1 MKQENI
7 EESITGHF
15 QLKAIQCLFRGIL
28 RRVTRGCVCGLLVFT
43 TLAGRAETINVAGHG
58 IVPGRD
64 VSIEVNQ
71 LVESIKDRSGITLYF
86 PKGRY
91 EFRPEN
97 AVEAYRA
104 VTNHDNS
111 LRRMAFPLFGVKDL
125 TLDGGGST
133 FVFHGRISP
142 IVLEGAESV
151 TLKNF
156 TIDWDTPF
164 HHELKV
170 VERDESTNSFVAE
183 ISPMKYGFEI
193 QGKDLLL
200 NHYDWQD
207 YLGQNIPYDPETGAP
222 YWDTRRFLLN
232 RKTSKATK
240 LAGNRVRLRNAT
252 REPPPVGAVLCT
264 YGNAPTN
271 RLAQAIHLSSSN
283 NTYIENVTVHAAGG
297 MALIA
302 ERCDNVHLNGFIVT
316 AGEQRTLST
325 RADATHFLG
334 CKGLIKLENCL
345 LEHMADDGI
354 NVHGAYIKIEAYRG
368 KNTFLCEIS
377 HRQQTGFIFAE
388 PGDQVMITSRVTVL
402 PIYETT
408 VTDVKVLNESRM
420 LITVK
425 KVPDDLPDE
434 LLSLENLTW
443 YPDVE
448 MRKNI
453 IRDNRARS
461 ALISTKGKVL
471 IEDNYFSSQMHGIL
485 IEGDNNSWYESGGVR
500 DVTITRNTFEN
511 IGYGDDTRYVLYA
524 SPLLRPEQ
532 RLGDERYH
540 RNIRFTNNR
549 VRTFSGQLIHARTV
563 KGLTV
568 TGNTVDL
575 SADYPTGSKR
585 AAIELDY
592 CDDVIITDNTFNN
605 FDWPM
610 RVQGVNNTT
619 NLTVKNNQGLE

>member
-1 MKQENI
+1 MKQLLFLSALI
-7 EESITGHF
+7 ITVPFVG
-15 QLKAIQCLFRGIL
+15 
-28 RRVTRGCVCGLLVFT
+28 
-43 TLAGRAETINVAGHG
+43 AETINVGDHG
-58 IVPGRD
+58 IVPGHD
-64 VSIEVNQ
+64 VSIEINQ
-71 LVESIKDRSGITLYF
+71 LIESIKDKEDVTLFF

-111 LRRMAFPLFGVKDL
+111 LKRMAFPFFGSKGL

-164 HHELKV
+164 HHELTV
-170 VERDESTNSFVAE
+170 VERDESSNSFVAE
-183 ISPMKYGFEI
+183 IYPMTYGFEI

-222 YWDTRRFLLN
+222 YWNTRRFLLN
-232 RKTSKATK
+232 KKNAKAK
-240 LAGNRVRLRNAT
+240 KVGENRVRLQNAT
-252 REPPPVGAVLCT
+252 KEPPPIGAVLCT

-271 RLAQAIHLSSSN
+271 RLAQAIHVSN
-283 NTYIENVTVHAAGG
+283 SKDTYIENVTVHAGGG

-302 ERCDNVHLNGFIVT
+302 ERAENVHLNRFVVT
-316 AGEQRTLST
+316 SNDERTMAT

-334 CKGLIKLENCL
+334 CKGLIKLENCV

-354 NVHGAYIKIEAYRG
+354 NVHGAYIKIEEYRG
-368 KNTFLCEIS
+368 DNTFLCEIS
-377 HRQQTGFIFAE
+377 HRQQTSFIFAE
-388 PGDQVMITSRVTVL
+388 PGDRVMVTSRVTVL
-402 PIYETT
+402 PIYETV
-408 VTDVKVLNESRM
+408 VTDVKVLNERRM
-420 LITVK
+420 LITVEA
-425 KVPDDLPDE
+425 VPDDLPDE

-500 DVTITRNTFEN
+500 DVTITNNTFEN
-511 IGYGDDTRYVLYA
+511 IGYGDDTRYVLFA

-532 RLGDERYH
+532 RLGDEQYH

-549 VRTFSGQLIHARTV
+549 VKTFSGQLVHARTV
-563 KGLTV
+563 KGLTI
-568 TGNTVDL
+568 TGNTVEL
-575 SADYPTGSKR
+575 SEDYPTGSKR

-592 CDDVIITDNTFNN
+592 CDDVTIANNTLTGFG
-605 FDWPM
+605 WPM
-610 RVQGVNNTT
+610 RVEAVNNTT
-619 NLTVKNNQGLE
+619 SLTIKNNEGIK

>member
-1 MKQENI
+1 MKKLFL
-7 EESITGHF
+7 ITIVF
-15 QLKAIQCLFRGIL
+15 IL
-28 RRVTRGCVCGLLVFT
+28 PVLLV
-43 TLAGRAETINVAGHG
+43 RAETINVADHG
-58 IVPGRD
+58 VVPEKD
-64 VSIEVNQ
+64 VSFEVNQ
-71 LVESIKDRSGITLYF
+71 LIASIKDKSDVTLYF
-86 PKGRY
+86 PRGRY

-97 AVEAYRA
+97 AVETYRA
-104 VTNHDNS
+104 VTNHDNG
-111 LRRMAFPLFGVKDL
+111 LKRMAFPVFGMKGL
-125 TLDGGGST
+125 TIDGGGSI

-164 HHELKV
+164 HHELTV

-193 QGKDLLL
+193 QGKDLLF

-222 YWDTRRFLLN
+222 YWNTRRFQLN
-232 RKTSKATK
+232 QKNAKAK
-240 LAGNRVRLRNAT
+240 KVGENRVRLQNAT
-252 REPPPVGAVLCT
+252 KEPPPVGAVLCT

-271 RLAQAIHLSSSN
+271 RLAPAIHVSSSKD
-283 NTYIENVTVHAAGG
+283 TYIENVTVYAGGG

-302 ERCDNVHLNGFIVT
+302 ERADNVHLNGFIVT
-316 AGEQRTLST
+316 SSEERTLAT

-334 CKGLIKLENCL
+334 CKGLVKLENCV

-354 NVHGAYIKIEAYRG
+354 NVHGAYIKVEEYRG
-368 KNTFLCEIS
+368 DNTFLCEIS

-388 PGDQVMITSRVTVL
+388 PGDQIMITSRVTVL

-408 VTDVKVLNESRM
+408 VTDVKVLNERRL
-420 LITVK
+420 LITVES
-425 KVPDDLPDE
+425 VPDELPDE

-500 DVTITRNTFEN
+500 DVAITNNTFEN
-511 IGYGDDTRYVLYA
+511 IGYGDDTRYALYA

-532 RLGDERYH
+532 RLGDEQYH

-549 VRTFSGQLIHARTV
+549 VKSFNGQLIYARTV
-563 KGLTV
+563 QGLTV
-568 TGNTVDL
+568 TGNTVEL
-575 SADYPTGSKR
+575 SNDYPTGSTR
-585 AAIELDY
+585 PAIELDY
-592 CDDVIITDNTFNN
+592 CDDVTIADNSFTG
-605 FDWPM
+605 FDWPI
-610 RVQGVNNTT
+610 RVESVNNTT
-619 NLTVKNNQGLE
+619 NLKVRNNQGLE